1 MSYQY
6 QSSHNRSSRKKE
18 PAPEKLTGCWR
29 VFGWFLYLFIFGII
43 AAVVGGVGLYWY
55 MSNELAGAINAVIAY
70 EGQGAGGT
78 PRFYDRNGVLLFEM
92 PTTEKRKHLAF
103 ADIPENIKLATVA
116 IEDDTFWTNPGFDP
130 AAIGAAVL
138 YNYQNQDGRPVGA
151 STITQQLVRH
161 IAFEYEERVST
172 SYERKIREIFLAGI
186 LTRQR
191 SKEDILEMYL
201 NEIYYGNL
209 AYGIEAA
216 AQTYFGKPAADLNLA
231 EAAFLAGL
239 PQAPIYWNPY
249 VNFEGAKERQELIL
263 DIMLADGT
271 ISDIDAQV
279 AKLVTLR
286 LRPLI
291 AETPEGS
298 RVLLAPHFV
307 LYVQNEIERRFGP
320 DALVRGGWQVTTSLD
335 WGIQQAAEQAIRDQ
349 VALRSAEHN
358 VHNGSAV
365 VLKPSTGEILGMVGS
380 VDYFNVEVAG
390 QINMT
395 LAPRQPGSS
404 FKPITYVAA
413 MEKGW
418 GTADVL
424 WDVPIELEVGYEER
438 MTPVNYDGRYHGP
451 ILFRD
456 ALANS
461 YNIPPLQLAR
471 DVGLPTLIQTA
482 RKMGVVSLNQTP
494 NYYGLSL
501 TLGGGEVPLLE
512 MTHAFAT
519 LANQGRMSQLT
530 GIVEIKDSE
539 GRLVYESS
547 SNRIPGNQVIDAGIA
562 YIISD
567 ILDDDRARIPAM
579 GANSPL
585 ELPFPAAVK
594 TGTTNDFRDNLTI
607 GYTPYLVVGVWMG
620 NTDSTPMRDSSG
632 LRTAAPVWNRIM
644 QEVVM
649 DGELGRALLVDGLVP
664 VTAFEPPPNVQEI
677 TVCLPRGTGGGSCSS
692 SRQDWAIAGGA
703 THGVGRLGFF
713 PDVQTNPGAW
723 TLTVLPMTAEAQAN
737 VNLQVLD
744 NGFAPP
750 PPSHCVTNSG
760 RSLEGAQT
768 RLFLPIPPF
777 YPDEVRARLW
787 NDRNGG
793 YQMAPPIACPTS
805 ILRGASPASSASGG
819 SSGGNTVLGSQ
830 STGGGGSSSGS
841 GGGSGWRIS
850 SPGAGARVSGSV
862 PIVGTAAD
870 PNMQYYKLEIGA
882 GTNPSEWTTFGT
894 THSGPVTNGTLET
907 LSAGALAPGP
917 YVIRLVVVMQDGNF
931 SNPYTVPI
939 TIE

>member
-6 QSSHNRSSRKKE
+6 QSTYSRPQPKKKPE
-18 PAPEKLTGCWR
+18 PEKLTGCWR
-29 VFGWFLYLFIFGII
+29 VFGCLLYLFIFGMV
-43 AAVVGGVGLYWY
+43 AVLVGGGGAYWY
-55 MSNELAGAINAVIAY
+55 LSNELEDAINAVVAY

-92 PTTEKRKHLAF
+92 PTVEKRKHVAY
-103 ADIPENIKLATVA
+103 ADIPEVVKLATISV
-116 IEDDTFWTNPGFDP
+116 EDDTFWTNPGFNP
-130 AAIGAAVL
+130 AAIVAAVL
-138 YNYQNQDGRPVGA
+138 HNYQNTDGRPVGA

-161 IAFEYEERVST
+161 IAFDYEERVMA
-172 SYERKIREIFLAGI
+172 SYERKIREIFLAYI
-186 LTRQR
+186 ITRQR

-216 AQTYFGKPAADLNLA
+216 AQTYFGKPATDLNLA

-239 PQAPIYWNPY
+239 PQAPIAWNPY
-249 VNFEGAKERQELIL
+249 VNFEGAKARQELIL
-263 DIMLADGT
+263 DMMLADGVIT
-271 ISDIDAQV
+271 DLDRQV
-279 AKLVTLR
+279 AKGVTLR
-286 LRPLI
+286 LKPLI
-291 AETPEGS
+291 AETPAGS

-320 DALVRGGWQVTTSLD
+320 EALVRGGWQVTTTLD
-335 WGIQQAAEQAIRDQ
+335 WGIQQVAEQAIRDQ
-349 VALRSAEHN
+349 IALRSAEHN

-395 LAPRQPGSS
+395 IAPRQPGSA
-404 FKPITYVAA
+404 FKPITFAAA

-424 WDVPIELEVGYEER
+424 WDVPIELEVGYNER

-451 ILFRD
+451 LLFRD

-471 DVGLPTLIQTA
+471 DIGLPTLIQTA

-494 NYYGLSL
+494 NFYGLSL
-501 TLGGGEVPLLE
+501 TLGGGEIPLLE
-512 MTHAFAT
+512 LTHAFAT
-519 LANQGRMSQLT
+519 LANQGRIAQLT
-530 GIVEIKDSE
+530 GIVEIRDSE
-539 GRLVYESS
+539 GRLVYDANR
-547 SNRIPGNQVIDAGIA
+547 NRIPGNQVLDAGIA
-562 YIISD
+562 FILSD

-579 GANSPL
+579 GANTAL

-594 TGTTNDFRDNLTI
+594 TGTTNDFRDNLTV

-620 NTDSTPMRDSSG
+620 NTDSTPMRNSSG
-632 LRTAAPVWNRIM
+632 LQTAAPVWNRIM
-644 QEVVM
+644 REVVA
-649 DGELGRALLVDGLVP
+649 DGNLGRALLVDGLVP
-664 VTAFEPPPNVQEI
+664 VTQFEPPPNVQEI
-677 TVCLPRGTGGGSCSS
+677 SVCLPRGTGGTSCTA
-692 SRQDWAIAGGA
+692 SRKDWVLTGGT
-703 THGVGRLGFF
+703 THGIGRLGFF
-713 PDVQTNPGAW
+713 PDVQANPGAW

-750 PPSHCVTNSG
+750 PPSHCVTSN
-760 RSLEGAQT
+760 RNVEGAQT
-768 RLFLPIPPF
+768 RLYLPIPPF

-787 NDRNGG
+787 NDRYGG
-793 YQMAPPIACPTS
+793 YHMAPPIACPTS
-805 ILRGASPASSASGG
+805 IVRAAAPASTSGG
-819 SSGGNTVLGSQ
+819 GGGSTVLGNQ
-830 STGGGGSSSGS
+830 PVGGGGGSSG

-850 SPGAGARVSGSV
+850 SPAAGARVSGSV
-862 PIVGTAAD
+862 PIMGTAAD
-870 PNMQYYKLEIGA
+870 PNMQYYKLEIGS
-882 GTNPSEWTTFGT
+882 GTSPTEWTTFGT
-894 THSGPVTNGTLET
+894 THSSAITNGRLET
-907 LSAGALAPGP
+907 LSAGSLPPGA

-931 SNPYTVPI
+931 SNPHMVPI